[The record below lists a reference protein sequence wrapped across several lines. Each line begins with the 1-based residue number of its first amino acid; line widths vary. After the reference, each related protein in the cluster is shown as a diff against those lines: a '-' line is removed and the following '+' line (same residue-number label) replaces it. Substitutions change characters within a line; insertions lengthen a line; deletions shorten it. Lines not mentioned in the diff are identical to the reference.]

1 VKESKMTSGVQV
13 ADEVFDEYKHIKKG
27 KKYRYIV
34 FHIADEKK
42 ICIDTSGDRDAVYQ
56 DYLDYLKSLGSD
68 ECRYGLYDFEFE
80 HACEGAADTKR
91 SKLILMIWCPDTA
104 KIKKKMLYSS
114 SFDALKHALEGIG
127 KYIQAT
133 DMSEAAPE
141 CILEKIKSTAR
152 S

>member
-1 VKESKMTSGVQV
+1 
-13 ADEVFDEYKHIKKG
+13 
-27 KKYRYIV
+27 
-34 FHIADEKK
+34 
-42 ICIDTSGDRDAVYQ
+42 
-56 DYLDYLKSLGSD
+56 LDYLNGLGPD
-68 ECRYGLYDFEFE
+68 ECRYGLIDFEFE

-104 KIKKKMLYSS
+104 RIKKKMLYSS
-114 SFDALKHALEGIG
+114 SFDALKSSLEGIG

>member
-1 VKESKMTSGVQV
+1 LLQ
-13 ADEVFDEYKHIKKG
+13 
-27 KKYRYIV
+27 
-34 FHIADEKK
+34 
-42 ICIDTSGDRDAVYQ
+42 SGDRDAVYQ
-56 DYLDYLKSLGSD
+56 DYLDHLSNLGPD

-152 S
+152 SWGINLITSISTLNLLLLYTEARGCIIPPLSSYTTLCYN